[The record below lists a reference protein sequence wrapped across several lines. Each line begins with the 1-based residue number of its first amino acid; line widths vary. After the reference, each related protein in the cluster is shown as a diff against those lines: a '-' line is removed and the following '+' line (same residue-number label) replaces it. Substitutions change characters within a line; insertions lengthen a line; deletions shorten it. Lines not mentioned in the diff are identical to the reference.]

1 MNKNIEISDIFEKIA
16 DALEF
21 KGENVFKIKAYRKA
35 SKIISELSEDIFDI
49 WKNKRFGEIDG
60 IGKSMAEKIEEFL
73 STGKIQKYQELM
85 SQIPEGLLDLLKI
98 QNIGTKTLLIFF
110 DDNDISNRVR
120 LICDYSEY
128 SFIKADFD
136 GRYKSTGKDNWEYDE
151 GSETFSVIIEE
162 KEWYFVVHIKKKLK

>member
-1 MNKNIEISDIFEKIA
+1 MWKFLKTDIMKNFLLILGISLFSHYTIEAQHFIGFEKA
-16 DALEF
+16 VMNERVKMEMRGFRLDNSAV
-21 KGENVFKIKAYRKA
+21 NPVFNY
-35 SKIISELSEDIFDI
+35 L
-49 WKNKRFGEIDG
+49 
-60 IGKSMAEKIEEFL
+60 
-73 STGKIQKYQELM
+73 KYV
-85 SQIPEGLLDLLKI
+85 
-98 QNIGTKTLLIFF
+98 NNAGTKTLLIFF